1 MSLRLSYTPIFLRA
15 SAAMGTVELTGLL
28 MMLSSAWGAGGWWW

>member
-1 MSLRLSYTPIFLRA
+1 VPAFLNT

-28 MMLSSAWGAGGWWW
+28 WCIEGEAIGQSNVLPVKR